1 MSIMRVLVR
10 LAILIGNLLVWGMIV
25 AAICAVM
32 SCAGNR
38 PIVTHKV
45 DSIYLSRYER
55 DTVYKLDSVR
65 VYTLR
70 DTVYNDRYR
79 YVYRDRL
86 LRDTVYRGERDT
98 ITNVVEVERRISAIE
113 ELEMSIGHGV
123 LWAVPIIV
131 ALWLLYRKFLK

>member
-1 MSIMRVLVR
+1 MRALVR
-10 LAILIGNLLVWGMIV
+10 FAILIGNLLVWGMIV

-32 SCAGNR
+32 SCAGNKLM
-38 PIVTHKV
+38 VTHAI

-86 LRDTVYRGERDT
+86 LLDTVYRSERDT
-98 ITNVVEVERRISAIE
+98 ITNVVEVERRLSAVQEI
-113 ELEMSIGHGV
+113 EMSIGHGV

>member
-1 MSIMRVLVR
+1 MFLLFVLTFFVNCSPRVIPVER
-10 LAILIGNLLVWGMIV
+10 V
-25 AAICAVM
+25 
-32 SCAGNR
+32 
-38 PIVTHKV
+38 KV
-45 DSIYLSRYER
+45 DSVFVARYER

-86 LRDTVYRGERDT
+86 LRDTVYRSERDT
-98 ITNVVEVERRISAIE
+98 ITNVVEVERRLSAVE

-123 LWAVPIIV
+123 LWAVPII
-131 ALWLLYRKFLK
+131 LFLYILYRKLKK

>member
-1 MSIMRVLVR
+1 MSIMRALVR
-10 LAILIGNLLVWGMIV
+10 LAILIGNLLVWAMIV
-25 AAICAVM
+25 AAISAAM
-32 SCAGNR
+32 SCSCEK
-38 PIVTHKV
+38 PVVTHKV

-55 DTVYKLDSVR
+55 DTIYALDSVR

-86 LRDTVYRGERDT
+86 LRDTVYRSERDT
-98 ITNVVEVERRISAIE
+98 ITNVVEVERRLSVVE

-123 LWAVPIIV
+123 LWAVPIII